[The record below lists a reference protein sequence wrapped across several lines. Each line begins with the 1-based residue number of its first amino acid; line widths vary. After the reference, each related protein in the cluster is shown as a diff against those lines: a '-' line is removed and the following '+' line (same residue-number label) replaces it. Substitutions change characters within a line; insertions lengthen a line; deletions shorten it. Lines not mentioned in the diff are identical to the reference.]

1 MINDSMSTEIEIRKE
16 IMSLPPNRRGQLLNW
31 LIEMDRRDWDHE
43 LEADFLENGQGMP
56 LLQQVKDDFRSGR
69 CNRWK

>member
-16 IMSLPPNRRGQLLNW
+16 IMSLPPNRRGELLNW
-31 LIEMDRRDWDHE
+31 LI
-43 LEADFLENGQGMP
+43 QGMP